1 MLTGKRRG
9 KDQEELA
16 SISRSTEHTFM
27 TVKKGIQRDASAG
40 QRNIISDA
48 ALDIHQNTVRIHLLR
63 SGFWDT

>member
-9 KDQEELA
+9 KDQELA